1 MLKLD
6 DLDKDLLSMLQ
17 EDARIPFADVA
28 RRLKVSEGTVHSRV
42 QKLRKMG
49 VIKGF
54 YTIVAPDKVG
64 KGLTAIMAVKA
75 DPAKYSEVLSA
86 VTAMRDVYEVYDV
99 TGEFYAVL
107 KIRTIDMKSLTKILD
122 EIGGIKGVVATQ
134 TMICLRTVKEV
145 YRIEV

>member
-6 DLDKDLLSMLQ
+6 DLDKHLLSMLQ
-17 EDARIPFADVA
+17 EDARSSFADIA
-28 RRLKVSEGTVHSRV
+28 RRLKVSEGIVHLRV

-64 KGLTAIMAVKA
+64 KGLTVIMAVRA
-75 DPAKYSEVLSA
+75 DPAKYPEVLSEI
-86 VTAMRDVYEVYDV
+86 TAMKDVYEVYDV

-107 KIRTIDMKSLTKILD
+107 KIRTSDMKSLTKTLD
-122 EIGGIKGVVATQ
+122 EIGGIKGIVATQ
-134 TMICLRTVKEV
+134 TMICLRTVKEI
-145 YRIEV
+145 YKIEV